1 MELNEA
7 QADPRNPSTS
17 VRRLKQEIDE
27 LTLQQSDALKSAIY
41 VGMTPDEAKDY
52 DARRS
57 RIMQLAEQLRHIG
70 GSL

>member
-1 MELNEA
+1 MESNEA
-7 QADPRNPSTS
+7 RADPLNPSTS

-27 LTLQQSDALKSAIY
+27 LTLQQSNALKSAIY

-57 RIMQLAEQLRHIG
+57 RIMQLAEQLRHIS